1 MNPIEEFTDRIDFAL
16 VGPRD
21 SRIHI
26 ARTRKYPFSN
36 VCHLGRDFGGGRQSG
51 CSGMIISPRL
61 VLTAA
66 HCLFSH
72 RRGGAPRK
80 IIVSPGRRDRDTF
93 PFGRVVTTRYY
104 VPRQYIQARGSS
116 RQRKRF
122 DYGVIV
128 LSKPFNRLK
137 RFPPLKALS
146 DRDVRVLQ
154 SSGLVGV
161 SGYPAD
167 RPVGTQWYHKERL
180 KGASARRLRYTV
192 DTCPGH
198 SGSAVWTTSDGSPNV
213 TVVGVHTSGILDA
226 QGRSH
231 GCKRGTTLAPS
242 SMSNSGV
249 RLTPAIVAALRRPS
263 PARFR
268 ALNLVRP

>member
-1 MNPIEEFTDRIDFAL
+1 MRPIEELADRIDYAL

-26 ARTRKYPFSN
+26 VRTRKYPFSN

-51 CSGMIISPRL
+51 CSGMVISPRL

-66 HCLFSH
+66 HCLYSH

-80 IIVSPGRRDRDTF
+80 ITVSPGRRDRDTF
-93 PFGRVVTTRYY
+93 PFGRIVATRYY
-104 VPRQYIQARGSS
+104 VPGEYIRARNSS
-116 RQRKRF
+116 RQRKRY

-128 LSKPFNRLK
+128 LPEPYRKLQS
-137 RFPPLKALS
+137 FPPLKALT
-146 DRDVRVLQ
+146 DAEVRVLQ
-154 SSGLVGV
+154 RSGLVGV

-180 KGASARRLRYTV
+180 KGASARRLKYTV

-198 SGSAVWTTSDGSPNV
+198 SGSPVWITKDGSSNV
-213 TVVGVHTSGILDA
+213 TVVGVHTSGILDSR
-226 QGRSH
+226 GRSH

-242 SMSNSGV
+242 NMSNSGV
-249 RLTPAIVAALRRPS
+249 RLSMPMVAALRRPS
-263 PARFR
+263 ATRFR
-268 ALNLVRP
+268 SLGLVRP